1 MPIRKNASMEKYI
14 KDFEK
19 SDAPQFKG
27 KSKDKR
33 VQMAV
38 AAKLQSMGKKM
49 EEGIN
54 KYEPLF
60 NDLYTKY
67 EEFLNKYRIH
77 SGNEL
82 MHSFKDPK
90 VGVYGLLKSNFD
102 ILPGHKAQLDDFM
115 QSLKHQATKGKE
127 GKLMHKEQKLTPN
140 TKMEEADMDINDP
153 VLMKARAAAF
163 QRTQPK
169 LEIPKPVKT
178 INPDYKAVKNA
189 DKIRA
194 LKKQR
199 AQLMIDMEQEAEP
212 EGGPI
217 ANRYG
222 ALLNKIDQAIAKLS
236 GQGDSETNVYMS
248 KDEIDRRAAMMK
260 EAEITEKKGTLCG
273 RCGHV
278 HVKGTPCP
286 RPFKE
291 GAKPDY
297 LDFDKDGDK
306 TEPMKQAVKDS
317 KLKTELVAN
326 VVGKLKEAGPMS
338 PEEKKAS
345 DLAIQ
350 AEKAKIA
357 AAQHKLRNLQTG
369 DSEVVET
376 RLTEGMN
383 SDYEGKMAKAQLL
396 SIAKNARDLYM
407 SMDDNT
413 QLKAWIQSKLSKAE
427 DYISSVRTYLDSE
440 SLSTTTPLV
449 HNGEAVKDDQ
459 GAALNIGDV
468 VKAADGKIYQ
478 VVFSY
483 SEGKPFL
490 TPFDL
495 KRRKPMNLR
504 ERHYFDN
511 VAEGSQEGMPLAIKT
526 SKVMDA
532 SATKGGFMR

>member
-14 KDFEK
+14 KHFKK
-19 SDAPQFKG
+19 SDAPQFE
-27 KSKDKR
+27 DKPEEKK

-38 AAKLQSMGKKM
+38 AAKLQAKNKKM

-67 EEFLNKYRIH
+67 EEFLNKYRIY

-82 MHSFKDPK
+82 MHKFKDPK
-90 VGVYGLLKSNFD
+90 SGVYGLLKSNFD
-102 ILPGHKAQLDDFM
+102 ILPGHKEQLDNFM
-115 QSLKHQATKGKE
+115 QSL
-127 GKLMHKEQKLTPN
+127 
-140 TKMEEADMDINDP
+140 EETST
-153 VLMKARAAAF
+153 L
-163 QRTQPK
+163 
-169 LEIPKPVKT
+169 
-178 INPDYKAVKNA
+178 
-189 DKIRA
+189 
-194 LKKQR
+194 
-199 AQLMIDMEQEAEP
+199 
-212 EGGPI
+212 
-217 ANRYG
+217 
-222 ALLNKIDQAIAKLS
+222 
-236 GQGDSETNVYMS
+236 
-248 KDEIDRRAAMMK
+248 
-260 EAEITEKKGTLCG
+260 TEKKATYCG
-273 RCGHV
+273 RCGHT

-291 GAKPDY
+291 EVEMTDMYDDAPELKGDQKKLPDN
-297 LDFDKDGDK
+297 LQKAIIDKVVSKIKEG
-306 TEPMKQAVKDS
+306 TAVTIDYTDPLKKDDV
-317 KLKTELVAN
+317 LN
-326 VVGKLKEAGPMS
+326 VDTPAD
-338 PEEKKAS
+338 AT
-345 DLAIQ
+345 
-350 AEKAKIA
+350 IA
-357 AAQHKLRNLQTG
+357 AKTFQTSPTFKGTVKADGKRLVHKESLY
-369 DSEVVET
+369 
-376 RLTEGMN
+376 EGMN

-495 KRRKPMNLR
+495 KRRKPVNLR
-504 ERHYFDN
+504 ERHYFDS

>member
-1 MPIRKNASMEKYI
+1 MEKYI

-38 AAKLQSMGKKM
+38 AAKLQAMGKKKM
-49 EEGIN
+49 DEGIH
-54 KYEPLF
+54 KYQDLF

-82 MHSFKDPK
+82 MHKFKDPK
-90 VGVYGLLKSNFD
+90 VGIYSLLKSNFD

-115 QSLKHQATKGKE
+115 QSLK
-127 GKLMHKEQKLTPN
+127 
-140 TKMEEADMDINDP
+140 
-153 VLMKARAAAF
+153 
-163 QRTQPK
+163 
-169 LEIPKPVKT
+169 
-178 INPDYKAVKNA
+178 
-189 DKIRA
+189 
-194 LKKQR
+194 
-199 AQLMIDMEQEAEP
+199 
-212 EGGPI
+212 
-217 ANRYG
+217 
-222 ALLNKIDQAIAKLS
+222 
-236 GQGDSETNVYMS
+236 ETNNL
-248 KDEIDRRAAMMK
+248 
-260 EAEITEKKGTLCG
+260 TEKKGTLCG

-291 GAKPDY
+291 GAKPDF
-297 LDFDKDGDK
+297 LDLDKDGNR
-306 TEPMKQAVKDS
+306 TEPMKKAAKDS
-317 KLKTELVAN
+317 KLKHEVIAN
-326 VVGKLKEAGPMS
+326 VLGKLKEAEVS
-338 PEEKKAS
+338 P
-345 DLAIQ
+345 
-350 AEKAKIA
+350 AEKAAKDA
-357 AAQHKLRNLQTG
+357 EVKALQARKKAIDDELTRIQRTG
-369 DSEVVET
+369 
-376 RLTEGMN
+376 LTEGMHA
-383 SDYEGKMAKAQLL
+383 DYEGKMAKAQLI
-396 SIAKNARDLYM
+396 SIVKNAKDLFD

-413 QLKAWIQSKLSKAE
+413 QLKSWIQSKLSKAE
-427 DYISSVRTYLDSE
+427 DYISSVRTYLDGE

-449 HNGEAVKDDQ
+449 HDGQPVRDDE

-495 KRRKPMNLR
+495 KRRKPINLR

-511 VAEGSQEGMPLAIKT
+511 VSEEMNKSLKM
-526 SKVMDA
+526 SKVMEA

>member
-27 KSKDKR
+27 KSKEKR

-38 AAKLQSMGKKM
+38 AAKLQAMGKKM
-49 EEGIN
+49 EES
-54 KYEPLF
+54 
-60 NDLYTKY
+60 
-67 EEFLNKYRIH
+67 EE
-77 SGNEL
+77 
-82 MHSFKDPK
+82 
-90 VGVYGLLKSNFD
+90 
-102 ILPGHKAQLDDFM
+102 
-115 QSLKHQATKGKE
+115 
-127 GKLMHKEQKLTPN
+127 
-140 TKMEEADMDINDP
+140 
-153 VLMKARAAAF
+153 
-163 QRTQPK
+163 
-169 LEIPKPVKT
+169 
-178 INPDYKAVKNA
+178 
-189 DKIRA
+189 
-194 LKKQR
+194 
-199 AQLMIDMEQEAEP
+199 
-212 EGGPI
+212 
-217 ANRYG
+217 
-222 ALLNKIDQAIAKLS
+222 LS
-236 GQGDSETNVYMS
+236 
-248 KDEIDRRAAMMK
+248 
-260 EAEITEKKGTLCG
+260 EKKGTYCG

-286 RPFKE
+286 RPFIKE
-291 GAKPDY
+291 EAKPDF
-297 LDFDKDGDK
+297 LDLDKDGNK
-306 TEPMKQAVKDS
+306 TEPMKKAAKDS
-317 KLKTELVAN
+317 KLKNEIVAN
-326 VVGKLKEAGPMS
+326 VLGKLKEAGPMS

-357 AAQHKLRNLQTG
+357 AAQHRLRNLQTG
-369 DSEVVET
+369 DAEVVEN

-396 SIAKNARDLYM
+396 SIAKNARDLYT

-440 SLSTTTPLV
+440 SLSTTTPLI

-504 ERHYFDN
+504 ERHYFDS

>member
-33 VQMAV
+33 VEMAV
-38 AAKLQSMGKKM
+38 AAKLQAMGKKKM
-49 EEGIN
+49 DEGIH
-54 KYEPLF
+54 KYQDLF

-82 MHSFKDPK
+82 MHKFKDPK
-90 VGVYGLLKSNFD
+90 VGIYSLLKSNFD

-115 QSLKHQATKGKE
+115 QSLK
-127 GKLMHKEQKLTPN
+127 
-140 TKMEEADMDINDP
+140 
-153 VLMKARAAAF
+153 
-163 QRTQPK
+163 
-169 LEIPKPVKT
+169 
-178 INPDYKAVKNA
+178 
-189 DKIRA
+189 
-194 LKKQR
+194 
-199 AQLMIDMEQEAEP
+199 
-212 EGGPI
+212 
-217 ANRYG
+217 
-222 ALLNKIDQAIAKLS
+222 
-236 GQGDSETNVYMS
+236 ETNNL
-248 KDEIDRRAAMMK
+248 
-260 EAEITEKKGTLCG
+260 TEKKGTLCG

-291 GAKPDY
+291 GAKPDF
-297 LDFDKDGDK
+297 LDLDKDGNK
-306 TEPMKQAVKDS
+306 AEPMKKAAKDS
-317 KLKTELVAN
+317 KLKHEVIAN
-326 VVGKLKEAGPMS
+326 VLGKLKEAEVS
-338 PEEKKAS
+338 P
-345 DLAIQ
+345 
-350 AEKAKIA
+350 AEKAAKDA
-357 AAQHKLRNLQTG
+357 EVKALQARKKAIDDELTRIQRTG
-369 DSEVVET
+369 
-376 RLTEGMN
+376 LTEGMHA
-383 SDYEGKMAKAQLL
+383 DYEGKMAKAQLI
-396 SIAKNARDLYM
+396 SIVKNAKDLFD

-413 QLKAWIQSKLSKAE
+413 QLKSWIQSKLSKAE
-427 DYISSVRTYLDSE
+427 DYISSVRTYLDGE

-449 HNGEAVKDDQ
+449 HDGQPVRDDE

-511 VAEGSQEGMPLAIKT
+511 VSEEMNKSLKM
-526 SKVMDA
+526 SKVMEA

>member
-38 AAKLQSMGKKM
+38 AAKLQAMGKKM
-49 EEGIN
+49 NEGIH
-54 KYEPLF
+54 KYQDLF

-82 MHSFKDPK
+82 MHKFKDPK
-90 VGVYGLLKSNFD
+90 VGIYSLLKSNFD

-115 QSLKHQATKGKE
+115 QSLK
-127 GKLMHKEQKLTPN
+127 
-140 TKMEEADMDINDP
+140 
-153 VLMKARAAAF
+153 
-163 QRTQPK
+163 
-169 LEIPKPVKT
+169 
-178 INPDYKAVKNA
+178 
-189 DKIRA
+189 
-194 LKKQR
+194 
-199 AQLMIDMEQEAEP
+199 
-212 EGGPI
+212 
-217 ANRYG
+217 
-222 ALLNKIDQAIAKLS
+222 
-236 GQGDSETNVYMS
+236 ETNNL
-248 KDEIDRRAAMMK
+248 
-260 EAEITEKKGTLCG
+260 TEKKGTLCG

-291 GAKPDY
+291 GAKMTDMYDDAPELKGGQKKLPDAIQKASI
-297 LDFDKDGDK
+297 DK
-306 TEPMKQAVKDS
+306 
-317 KLKTELVAN
+317 
-326 VVGKLKEAGPMS
+326 VVGKIKETVVTDDP
-338 PEEKKAS
+338 KA
-345 DLAIQ
+345 
-350 AEKAKIA
+350 AEDITKTG
-357 AAQHKLRNLQTG
+357 QEVKLVPKGSIR
-369 DSEVVET
+369 
-376 RLTEGMN
+376 EGMHA
-383 SDYEGKMAKAQLL
+383 DYEGKMAKAQLI
-396 SIAKNARDLYM
+396 SIVKNAKDLFD

-427 DYISSVRTYLDSE
+427 DYISSVRTYLDGE

-449 HNGEAVKDDQ
+449 HDGQPVRDDQ

-511 VAEGSQEGMPLAIKT
+511 VSEEMNKSLKM
-526 SKVMDA
+526 SKVMEA
-532 SATKGGFMR
+532 NATKGGFMR

>member
-1 MPIRKNASMEKYI
+1 MEKYI

-33 VQMAV
+33 VEMAV
-38 AAKLQSMGKKM
+38 AAKLQAMGKKKM
-49 EEGIN
+49 DEGIH
-54 KYEPLF
+54 KYQDLF

-82 MHSFKDPK
+82 MHKFKDPK
-90 VGVYGLLKSNFD
+90 VGIYSLLKSNFD

-115 QSLKHQATKGKE
+115 QSLK
-127 GKLMHKEQKLTPN
+127 
-140 TKMEEADMDINDP
+140 
-153 VLMKARAAAF
+153 
-163 QRTQPK
+163 
-169 LEIPKPVKT
+169 
-178 INPDYKAVKNA
+178 
-189 DKIRA
+189 
-194 LKKQR
+194 
-199 AQLMIDMEQEAEP
+199 
-212 EGGPI
+212 
-217 ANRYG
+217 
-222 ALLNKIDQAIAKLS
+222 
-236 GQGDSETNVYMS
+236 ETNNL
-248 KDEIDRRAAMMK
+248 
-260 EAEITEKKGTLCG
+260 TEKKGTLCG

-286 RPFKE
+286 KPFKE

-297 LDFDKDGDK
+297 LDFDKDSNK
-306 TEPMKQAVKDS
+306 TEPMKKAVKDS
-317 KLKTELVAN
+317 KLKTELVSN
-326 VVGKLKEAGPMS
+326 VLGKLKEAGPMS
-338 PEEKKAS
+338 PEDKKAT
-345 DLAIQ
+345 DLEIQ
-350 AEKAKIA
+350 AQKAKIA
-357 AAQHKLRNLQTG
+357 AAQHRISNLQKG
-369 DSEVVET
+369 DA
-376 RLTEGMN
+376 LTEGMHA
-383 SDYEGKMAKAQLL
+383 DYEGKMAKAQLI
-396 SIAKNARDLYM
+396 SIVKNAKDLFD

-413 QLKAWIQSKLSKAE
+413 QLKSWIQSKLSKAE
-427 DYISSVRTYLDSE
+427 DYISSVRTYLDGE

-449 HNGEAVKDDQ
+449 HDGQPVRDDE

-511 VAEGSQEGMPLAIKT
+511 VSEEMNKSLKM
-526 SKVMDA
+526 SKVMEA

>member
-38 AAKLQSMGKKM
+38 AAKLQAMGKKM
-49 EEGIN
+49 NEGIH
-54 KYEPLF
+54 KYQDLF

-82 MHSFKDPK
+82 MHKFKDPK
-90 VGVYGLLKSNFD
+90 VGIYSLLKSNFD
-102 ILPGHKAQLDDFM
+102 ILPGHKAQLDHFI
-115 QSLKHQATKGKE
+115 QSLK
-127 GKLMHKEQKLTPN
+127 
-140 TKMEEADMDINDP
+140 
-153 VLMKARAAAF
+153 
-163 QRTQPK
+163 
-169 LEIPKPVKT
+169 
-178 INPDYKAVKNA
+178 
-189 DKIRA
+189 
-194 LKKQR
+194 
-199 AQLMIDMEQEAEP
+199 
-212 EGGPI
+212 
-217 ANRYG
+217 
-222 ALLNKIDQAIAKLS
+222 
-236 GQGDSETNVYMS
+236 ETNNL
-248 KDEIDRRAAMMK
+248 
-260 EAEITEKKGTLCG
+260 TEKKGTLCG

-291 GAKPDY
+291 GAKPDF
-297 LDFDKDGDK
+297 LDLDNDKNT
-306 TEPMKQAVKDS
+306 TEPMKKAAKDS
-317 KLKTELVAN
+317 KLKHEVIAN
-326 VVGKLKEAGPMS
+326 VLGKLKEAEVS
-338 PEEKKAS
+338 P
-345 DLAIQ
+345 
-350 AEKAKIA
+350 AEKAAKDA
-357 AAQHKLRNLQTG
+357 EVKALQARKKAIDDELGRIQRTG
-369 DSEVVET
+369 
-376 RLTEGMN
+376 LTEGMHA
-383 SDYEGKMAKAQLL
+383 DYEGKMAKAQLI
-396 SIAKNARDLYM
+396 SIVKNAKDLFD

-427 DYISSVRTYLDSE
+427 DYISSVRTYLDGE

-449 HNGEAVKDDQ
+449 HDGQPVRDDE

-495 KRRKPMNLR
+495 KRRKPVNLR

-511 VAEGSQEGMPLAIKT
+511 VSEEMNKSLKM
-526 SKVMDA
+526 SKVMEA

>member
-33 VQMAV
+33 VEMAV
-38 AAKLQSMGKKM
+38 AAKLQAMGKKKM
-49 EEGIN
+49 DEGIH
-54 KYEPLF
+54 KYQDLF

-82 MHSFKDPK
+82 MHKFKDPK
-90 VGVYGLLKSNFD
+90 VGIYSLLKSNFD

-115 QSLKHQATKGKE
+115 QSLK
-127 GKLMHKEQKLTPN
+127 
-140 TKMEEADMDINDP
+140 
-153 VLMKARAAAF
+153 
-163 QRTQPK
+163 
-169 LEIPKPVKT
+169 
-178 INPDYKAVKNA
+178 
-189 DKIRA
+189 
-194 LKKQR
+194 
-199 AQLMIDMEQEAEP
+199 
-212 EGGPI
+212 
-217 ANRYG
+217 
-222 ALLNKIDQAIAKLS
+222 
-236 GQGDSETNVYMS
+236 ETNNL
-248 KDEIDRRAAMMK
+248 
-260 EAEITEKKGTLCG
+260 TEKKGTLCG

-291 GAKPDY
+291 GAKMTDMYDDAPELKGGQKKLPDAIQKAII
-297 LDFDKDGDK
+297 DK
-306 TEPMKQAVKDS
+306 
-317 KLKTELVAN
+317 
-326 VVGKLKEAGPMS
+326 VVGKIKETVVTDDP
-338 PEEKKAS
+338 KA
-345 DLAIQ
+345 
-350 AEKAKIA
+350 AEDITKTG
-357 AAQHKLRNLQTG
+357 QEVKLVPKG
-369 DSEVVET
+369 SIK
-376 RLTEGMN
+376 EGMHA
-383 SDYEGKMAKAQLL
+383 DYEGKMAKAQLI
-396 SIAKNARDLYM
+396 SIVKNAKDLFD

-427 DYISSVRTYLDSE
+427 DYISSVRTYLDGE

-449 HNGEAVKDDQ
+449 HDGQPVRDDE

-495 KRRKPMNLR
+495 KRRKPINLR

-511 VAEGSQEGMPLAIKT
+511 VSEEMNKSLKM
-526 SKVMDA
+526 SKVMEA

>member
-1 MPIRKNASMEKYI
+1 MEKYI

-38 AAKLQSMGKKM
+38 AAKLQAMGKKKM
-49 EEGIN
+49 DEGIH
-54 KYEPLF
+54 KYQDLF

-82 MHSFKDPK
+82 MHKFKDPK
-90 VGVYGLLKSNFD
+90 VGIYSLLKSNFD

-115 QSLKHQATKGKE
+115 QSLK
-127 GKLMHKEQKLTPN
+127 
-140 TKMEEADMDINDP
+140 
-153 VLMKARAAAF
+153 
-163 QRTQPK
+163 
-169 LEIPKPVKT
+169 
-178 INPDYKAVKNA
+178 
-189 DKIRA
+189 
-194 LKKQR
+194 
-199 AQLMIDMEQEAEP
+199 
-212 EGGPI
+212 
-217 ANRYG
+217 
-222 ALLNKIDQAIAKLS
+222 
-236 GQGDSETNVYMS
+236 ETNNL
-248 KDEIDRRAAMMK
+248 
-260 EAEITEKKGTLCG
+260 TEKKGTLCG

-286 RPFKE
+286 KPFKE

-297 LDFDKDGDK
+297 LDFDKDSNK
-306 TEPMKQAVKDS
+306 TEPMKKAVKDS
-317 KLKTELVAN
+317 KLKTELVSN
-326 VVGKLKEAGPMS
+326 VLGKLKEAGPMS
-338 PEEKKAS
+338 PEDKKAT
-345 DLAIQ
+345 DLEIQ
-350 AEKAKIA
+350 AQKAKIA
-357 AAQHKLRNLQTG
+357 AAQHRISNLQKG
-369 DSEVVET
+369 DA
-376 RLTEGMN
+376 LTEGMHA
-383 SDYEGKMAKAQLL
+383 DYEGKMAKAQLI
-396 SIAKNARDLYM
+396 SIVKNAKDLFD

-413 QLKAWIQSKLSKAE
+413 QLKSWIQSKLSKAE
-427 DYISSVRTYLDSE
+427 DYISSVRTYLDGE

-449 HNGEAVKDDQ
+449 HDGQPVRDDE

-495 KRRKPMNLR
+495 KRRKPINLR

-511 VAEGSQEGMPLAIKT
+511 VSEEMNKSLKM
-526 SKVMDA
+526 SKVMEA

>member
-33 VQMAV
+33 VEMAV
-38 AAKLQSMGKKM
+38 AAKLQAMGKKKM
-49 EEGIN
+49 DEGIH
-54 KYEPLF
+54 KYQDLF

-82 MHSFKDPK
+82 MHKFKDPK
-90 VGVYGLLKSNFD
+90 VGIYSLLKSNFD

-115 QSLKHQATKGKE
+115 QSLK
-127 GKLMHKEQKLTPN
+127 
-140 TKMEEADMDINDP
+140 
-153 VLMKARAAAF
+153 
-163 QRTQPK
+163 
-169 LEIPKPVKT
+169 
-178 INPDYKAVKNA
+178 
-189 DKIRA
+189 
-194 LKKQR
+194 
-199 AQLMIDMEQEAEP
+199 
-212 EGGPI
+212 
-217 ANRYG
+217 
-222 ALLNKIDQAIAKLS
+222 
-236 GQGDSETNVYMS
+236 ETNNL
-248 KDEIDRRAAMMK
+248 
-260 EAEITEKKGTLCG
+260 TEKKGTLCG

-291 GAKPDY
+291 GAKMTDMYDDAPELKGGQKKLPDAIQKAII
-297 LDFDKDGDK
+297 DK
-306 TEPMKQAVKDS
+306 
-317 KLKTELVAN
+317 
-326 VVGKLKEAGPMS
+326 VVGKIKETVVTDDP
-338 PEEKKAS
+338 KA
-345 DLAIQ
+345 
-350 AEKAKIA
+350 AEDITKTG
-357 AAQHKLRNLQTG
+357 QEVKLVPKG
-369 DSEVVET
+369 SIK
-376 RLTEGMN
+376 EGMHA
-383 SDYEGKMAKAQLL
+383 DYEGKMAKAQLI
-396 SIAKNARDLYM
+396 SIVKNAKDLFD

-427 DYISSVRTYLDSE
+427 DYISSVRTYLDGE

-449 HNGEAVKDDQ
+449 HDGQPVRDDE

-511 VAEGSQEGMPLAIKT
+511 VSEEMNKSLKM
-526 SKVMDA
+526 SKVMEA

>member
-38 AAKLQSMGKKM
+38 AAKLQAMGKKM
-49 EEGIN
+49 NEGIH
-54 KYEPLF
+54 KYQDLF

-82 MHSFKDPK
+82 MHKFKDPK
-90 VGVYGLLKSNFD
+90 VGIYSLLKSNFD

-115 QSLKHQATKGKE
+115 QSLK
-127 GKLMHKEQKLTPN
+127 
-140 TKMEEADMDINDP
+140 
-153 VLMKARAAAF
+153 
-163 QRTQPK
+163 
-169 LEIPKPVKT
+169 
-178 INPDYKAVKNA
+178 
-189 DKIRA
+189 
-194 LKKQR
+194 
-199 AQLMIDMEQEAEP
+199 
-212 EGGPI
+212 
-217 ANRYG
+217 
-222 ALLNKIDQAIAKLS
+222 
-236 GQGDSETNVYMS
+236 ETNNL
-248 KDEIDRRAAMMK
+248 
-260 EAEITEKKGTLCG
+260 TEKKGTLCG

-291 GAKPDY
+291 GSEMTDMYDDAPELKRGQKKLPDAIQKAII
-297 LDFDKDGDK
+297 DK
-306 TEPMKQAVKDS
+306 
-317 KLKTELVAN
+317 
-326 VVGKLKEAGPMS
+326 VVGKIKETVVTDDP
-338 PEEKKAS
+338 KA
-345 DLAIQ
+345 
-350 AEKAKIA
+350 AEDITKTG
-357 AAQHKLRNLQTG
+357 QEVKLVPKG
-369 DSEVVET
+369 SIK
-376 RLTEGMN
+376 EGMHA
-383 SDYEGKMAKAQLL
+383 DYEGKMAKAQLI
-396 SIAKNARDLYM
+396 SIVKNAKDLFD

-427 DYISSVRTYLDSE
+427 DYISSVRTYLDGE

-449 HNGEAVKDDQ
+449 HDGQPVRDDE

-495 KRRKPMNLR
+495 KRRKPVNLR

-511 VAEGSQEGMPLAIKT
+511 VSEEMNKSLKM
-526 SKVMDA
+526 SKVMEA

>member
-38 AAKLQSMGKKM
+38 AAKLQAMGKKKM
-49 EEGIN
+49 DEGIH
-54 KYEPLF
+54 KYQDLF

-82 MHSFKDPK
+82 MHKFKDPK
-90 VGVYGLLKSNFD
+90 VGIYSLLKSNFD

-115 QSLKHQATKGKE
+115 QSLK
-127 GKLMHKEQKLTPN
+127 
-140 TKMEEADMDINDP
+140 
-153 VLMKARAAAF
+153 
-163 QRTQPK
+163 
-169 LEIPKPVKT
+169 
-178 INPDYKAVKNA
+178 
-189 DKIRA
+189 
-194 LKKQR
+194 
-199 AQLMIDMEQEAEP
+199 
-212 EGGPI
+212 
-217 ANRYG
+217 
-222 ALLNKIDQAIAKLS
+222 
-236 GQGDSETNVYMS
+236 ETNNL
-248 KDEIDRRAAMMK
+248 
-260 EAEITEKKGTLCG
+260 TEKKGTLCG

-291 GAKPDY
+291 GAKMTDMYDDAPELKGGQKKLPDAIQKAII
-297 LDFDKDGDK
+297 DK
-306 TEPMKQAVKDS
+306 
-317 KLKTELVAN
+317 
-326 VVGKLKEAGPMS
+326 VVGKIKETVVTDDP
-338 PEEKKAS
+338 KA
-345 DLAIQ
+345 
-350 AEKAKIA
+350 AEDITKTG
-357 AAQHKLRNLQTG
+357 QEVKLVPKG
-369 DSEVVET
+369 SIK
-376 RLTEGMN
+376 EGMHA
-383 SDYEGKMAKAQLL
+383 DYEGKMAKAQLI
-396 SIAKNARDLYM
+396 SIVKNAKDLFD

-427 DYISSVRTYLDSE
+427 DYISSVRTYLDGE

-449 HNGEAVKDDQ
+449 HDGQPVRDDE

-495 KRRKPMNLR
+495 KRRKPVNLR

-511 VAEGSQEGMPLAIKT
+511 VSEEMNKSLKM
-526 SKVMDA
+526 SKVMEA